1 VKCRLGLLLLAAELA
16 MAASPTMAQSRQ
28 QDTCLRCH
36 RIIDEEAYS
45 RPVEEFQNDVHA
57 EKGFGC
63 EACHGGNPTLLGPA
77 AKDPRWGYIGVPAR
91 RQIPELCGRCHSD
104 PQFMKRYNPALRV
117 DQLVEY
123 GTSVHGQRLFRL
135 GDTRVATCT
144 DCHTAHS
151 IRPPD
156 IPEST
161 VHPTRVAETCAA
173 CHGDSIRMAAY
184 PIPTDQVREYHRSVH
199 WEVLSE
205 GGDLSAPTCND
216 CHGNHGASPPE
227 VDWVGNVCGQ
237 CHVAQ
242 AELFEISPH
251 RESFIQLGTPGCAG
265 CHGNHAIQRT
275 DDRMLGMER
284 GSVCAECH
292 DADDKGGR
300 GARQMLALI
309 DSLRG
314 EMTQADSLL
323 ALADHAGVEV
333 SQAQFELEDA
343 RSSLIRAQATTH
355 AAVVDSVEAQVEAGL
370 TVSLEAWD
378 RGKKAFAELRYRRLG
393 LAVSSMII
401 VVLIVGLVIRIR
413 DTGKKR
419 RDEIE
424 TRIGKGDNDRRET
437 G

>member
-1 VKCRLGLLLLAAELA
+1 
-16 MAASPTMAQSRQ
+16 
-28 QDTCLRCH
+28 
-36 RIIDEEAYS
+36 
-45 RPVEEFQNDVHA
+45 
-57 EKGFGC
+57 
-63 EACHGGNPTLLGPA
+63 
-77 AKDPRWGYIGVPAR
+77 
-91 RQIPELCGRCHSD
+91 
-104 PQFMKRYNPALRV
+104 
-117 DQLVEY
+117 
-123 GTSVHGQRLFRL
+123 
-135 GDTRVATCT
+135 
-144 DCHTAHS
+144 
-151 IRPPD
+151 
-156 IPEST
+156 
-161 VHPTRVAETCAA
+161 
-173 CHGDSIRMAAY
+173 
-184 PIPTDQVREYHRSVH
+184 
-199 WEVLSE
+199 
-205 GGDLSAPTCND
+205 
-216 CHGNHGASPPE
+216 
-227 VDWVGNVCGQ
+227 
-237 CHVAQ
+237 
-242 AELFEISPH
+242 
-251 RESFIQLGTPGCAG
+251 
-265 CHGNHAIQRT
+265 
-275 DDRMLGMER
+275 MLGMER